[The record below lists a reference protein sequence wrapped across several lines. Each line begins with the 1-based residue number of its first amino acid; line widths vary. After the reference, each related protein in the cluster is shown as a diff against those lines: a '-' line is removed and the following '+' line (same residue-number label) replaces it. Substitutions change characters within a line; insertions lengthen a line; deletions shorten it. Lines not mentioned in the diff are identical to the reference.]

1 MVPLPSSDRANRL
14 RLLTGPLLE
23 AIADASS
30 VQLLAS
36 TLEVLRVLEVESARP
51 PSIANIVALILTNT
65 GAVAGLGI
73 MTFLS

>member
-65 GAVAGLGI
+65 GAVAGIG

>member
-23 AIADASS
+23 AIAEASS